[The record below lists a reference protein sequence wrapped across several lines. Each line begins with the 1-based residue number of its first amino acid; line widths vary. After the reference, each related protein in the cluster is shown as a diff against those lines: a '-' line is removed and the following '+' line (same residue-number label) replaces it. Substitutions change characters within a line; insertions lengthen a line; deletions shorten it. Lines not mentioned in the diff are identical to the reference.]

1 MRLTDSELKKN
12 IKSVLGSVYILLA
25 KFGSPRSDVEHL
37 FEMYFG
43 KPDREW
49 GILGETLAWK
59 VRKASNHTGAE
70 MYLRLGFSG
79 SSKSKTVDVV
89 ATILSK
95 KEYEDGNAEARYYQT
110 GLGGNLPNSKRY
122 SVSNLDEAIDCYIAV
137 SREYKRF

>member
-1 MRLTDSELKKN
+1 MRLSDSELKKN
-12 IKSVLGSVYILLA
+12 IKSVLGSVYILLS
-25 KFGSPRSDVEHL
+25 KLGTPRGDVEHI

-49 GILGETLAWK
+49 GILGEALAWK
-59 VRKASNHTGAE
+59 VRKVSNHSGAE
-70 MYLRLGFSG
+70 MYLRLAFSG
-79 SSKSKTVDVV
+79 GSKSKTVDVV

-122 SVSNLDEAIDCYIAV
+122 IVANLDEAIDCYIDI
-137 SREYKRF
+137 SREYGRF